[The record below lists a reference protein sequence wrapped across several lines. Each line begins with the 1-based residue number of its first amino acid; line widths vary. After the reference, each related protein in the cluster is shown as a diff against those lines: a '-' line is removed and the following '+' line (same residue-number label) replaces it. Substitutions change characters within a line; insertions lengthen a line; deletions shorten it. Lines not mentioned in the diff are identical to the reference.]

1 MSSYTGIYH
10 LCISLHSPRN
20 RWHKQVFEWKLHIS
34 SKNIFIITPIRNW
47 FLSNSYF
54 KRKKLSISFW
64 SLRYTQMFDIESKTK
79 GENRGFFESKNHYT
93 KDKEFEKK
101 YWTKFKTWS
110 LILFKKNNVK
120 TNIVKE
126 FSFDVC
132 YTI

>member
-20 RWHKQVFEWKLHIS
+20 RWRKQVFEWKLHIS

-79 GENRGFFESKNHYT
+79 GENRGFLESKNHYT